1 MAWVGVDPQAVAPLT
16 SPLSTSSP
24 VSGFL
29 QNNRTAASSED
40 VNVATTGC
48 SGGRSRPLMSAFMA
62 ASIVSAS
69 PSSRAIEAT
78 ACGAFAARWFGDDAR
93 SGRGLRSRQIRR
105 AAANGRVELER
116 QRQRREAGEKTIVQ
130 P

>member
-1 MAWVGVDPQAVAPLT
+1 MAGVGVDAAPSPVLT

-24 VSGFL
+24 VSGFF
-29 QNNRTAASSED
+29 QKSRTAASSDD

-69 PSSRAIEAT
+69 SSSRAIDAT

-93 SGRGLRSRQIRR
+93 GIVATPLRFR
-105 AAANGRVELER
+105 AARTTVPTSAFFARATSASTR
-116 QRQRREAGEKTIVQ
+116 
-130 P
+130 